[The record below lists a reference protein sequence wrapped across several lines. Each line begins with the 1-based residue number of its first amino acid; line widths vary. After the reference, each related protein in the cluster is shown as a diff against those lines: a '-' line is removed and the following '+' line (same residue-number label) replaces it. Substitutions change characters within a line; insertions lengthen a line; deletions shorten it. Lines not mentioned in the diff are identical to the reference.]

1 LRRGIYIH
9 IPFCLSKCAYCAF
22 NSFPCERFRSDA
34 PYGEPN
40 CSEPLPSPQGVP
52 EWYLDAVAA
61 DARTEVRLW
70 DGVEFETLYL
80 GGGTPSLL
88 RPEQLGRLLGGV
100 RRHFRLVGRPEI
112 SIECNPNTVDA
123 VKLEAFR
130 SLGVSRVSIGVQSLV
145 DSELAV
151 LGRRH
156 SSSEALDALNAAR
169 AAGFGRVSAD
179 IMIGIPGQARAGLD
193 RTLGGVL
200 DFVDHVSGYML
211 TLEPGT
217 RLEAL
222 VGRGEL
228 RLPDDDAMLSL
239 YRHACQVIEGR
250 GLARYEISNWSR
262 PGHECIHNQI
272 YWQRGE
278 YAGLGAAA
286 HSHRTGRRY
295 AKIADP
301 EAYAERLARGLDAVE
316 MSEDLTEDEKLLEAI
331 MLGLRTSDGIDMEEL
346 LARYHFDI
354 KRTRPLLEHLAREGY
369 VIKDGS
375 NLLLSTKGICVHETV
390 SGLLATAVGRV
401 TA

>member
-9 IPFCLSKCAYCAF
+9 IPFCLSKCAYCGF
-22 NSFPCERFRSDA
+22 SSFPCERFRSDA

-61 DARTEVRLW
+61 DARTEARLW

-88 RPEQLGRLLGGV
+88 RPEQLGRVLGGV

-112 SIECNPNTVDA
+112 SVECNPNTVDA

-156 SSSEALDALNAAR
+156 SSSEALSALKAAR
-169 AAGFGRVSAD
+169 AVGFGRVSAD
-179 IMIGIPGQARAGLD
+179 IMIGIPGQTRAGLD

-200 DFVDHVSGYML
+200 DLADHVSGYML
-211 TLEPGT
+211 TLEHGT

-222 VGRGEL
+222 VRRGEL

-239 YRHACQVIEGR
+239 YRRACRVIEGR

-278 YAGLGAAA
+278 YAGLGAGA
-286 HSHRTGRRY
+286 HSHRAGRRY
-295 AKIADP
+295 AKNADP
-301 EAYAERLARGLDAVE
+301 EAYAERLDAGLDAVE
-316 MSEDLTEDEKLLEAI
+316 MSEDLSEDEKLLEAI
-331 MLGLRTSDGIDMEEL
+331 MLGLRTSDGIDMEDL
-346 LARYHFDI
+346 VARYRLDI
-354 KRTRPLLEHLAREGY
+354 KRTRPLLEDLAREGY
-369 VIKDGS
+369 IIKDGS
-375 NLLLSTKGICVHETV
+375 NLLLSTKGICVQETV
-390 SGLLATAVGRV
+390 SELLATAVGRV